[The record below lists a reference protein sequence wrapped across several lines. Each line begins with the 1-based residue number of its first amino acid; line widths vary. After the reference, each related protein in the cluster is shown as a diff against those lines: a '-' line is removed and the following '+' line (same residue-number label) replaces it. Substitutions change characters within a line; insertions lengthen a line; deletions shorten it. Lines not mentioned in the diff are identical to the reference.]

1 MVVTWAMCACLISMK
16 IMRPIIFELRKWD
29 APPEQRRRER
39 TRWGDANYHFD
50 KWFSLRVTQ
59 WNRNH
64 LLISFQKEEKKE
76 QLWIFVWNVVVC
88 VFVCVCAPVW
98 VWVRFCSLTIYFYQ
112 NRFGYFMK
120 MFFIQ
125 FISNSMVPLRC
136 CHFVHVSGHFWIGKN
151 KNDMLL
157 FFIFSKKKSKWKIT
171 WNWDGFK
178 TRKKK
183 RKTLWYQNQYY
194 RISKIT

>member
-1 MVVTWAMCACLISMK
+1 MCACLISMK

-64 LLISFQKEEKKE
+64 LLISFQKEEKTNNFE
-76 QLWIFVWNVVVC
+76 FSFETWSYPYLC
-88 VFVCVCAPVW
+88 VPVW
-98 VWVRFCSLTIYFYQ
+98 VWVRFCSLTTYFYQ
-112 NRFGYFMK
+112 NHFGHFMK

-136 CHFVHVSGHFWIGKN
+136 YHFVHVSGHFWIGKN

-157 FFIFSKKKSKWKIT
+157 YFIF
-171 WNWDGFK
+171 FE
-178 TRKKK
+178 KKK
-183 RKTLWYQNQYY
+183 RRNEKLLEIETDSRREKKENVV
-194 RISKIT
+194 ISKPILSGIKNYLK